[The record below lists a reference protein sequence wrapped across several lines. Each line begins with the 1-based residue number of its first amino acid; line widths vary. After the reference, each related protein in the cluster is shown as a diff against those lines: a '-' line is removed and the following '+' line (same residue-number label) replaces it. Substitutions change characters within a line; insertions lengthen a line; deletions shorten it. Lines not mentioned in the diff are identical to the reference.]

1 MPFDPDGLD
10 PEDPFELDEGNRPK
24 LCKRFP
30 YSEADLLDIH
40 DGAIFYPTGEGEEAT
55 GGRRRAQWLMV
66 GQPPG
71 EPPLV
76 VPLAAPNSGDPTK
89 ARPVSIY
96 LATGQLLNEYLSDTG
111 QIQRSTSKG
120 DRNA

>member
-1 MPFDPDGLD
+1 VPFDPDDLD

-24 LCKRFP
+24 LCRHFP
-30 YSEADLLDIH
+30 YTEADLLDIYYA
-40 DGAIFYPTGEGEEAT
+40 DPMYYPTGEGEETT

-66 GQPPG
+66 GQPPA

-76 VPLAAPNSGDPTK
+76 VPLAAPNSGLPNK

-96 LATGQLLNEYLSDTG
+96 PATGQLKDDYLNDTG
-111 QIQRSTSKG
+111 QMQRST
-120 DRNA
+120 RER